1 MTVKKSRKRPV
12 KKNADAS
19 KLLKTII
26 DAIQDKKG
34 NDIVSLDLTA
44 INERVCDYFIICHG
58 DSTTQVKA
66 IADNIIDRVSS
77 KQKENPWHKEGFENL
92 DWVLLDYVNVVVHV
106 FHFRKRSFYQLE
118 DLWSDGIT
126 TRYD

>member
-34 NDIVSLDLTA
+34 IDVLSLDLTA
-44 INERVCDYFIICHG
+44 VNERATDYFVICHG
-58 DSTTQVKA
+58 ESTTQVRA
-66 IADNIIDRVSS
+66 IAQNIIDLVTS

-92 DWVLLDYVNVVVHV
+92 DWVLLDYINVVVHV

-118 DLWSDGIT
+118 DLWSDAT
-126 TRYD
+126 ATRHD